1 MAMNRTLGMEAQK
14 MQGYVQEQIERRE
27 RRGIVFSD
35 EIKEAIFDYALLIG
49 NEDSVRKLVR
59 DLADAISE
67 SQEEKVED
75 LLYDARQEIQELPD
89 PTVGKLELLDYGYTA
104 NNMVPL
110 RKEAALE
117 YHRTGSKIYCLGS
130 DGSQGEYASRE
141 MIEAHD
147 GLYGMEN
154 QEWMRRTVYDRDFDS
169 EDMGMLQEAM
179 AVIDREEALKLYDAG
194 ADIYLITSFSTPQFV
209 TERMEIERGP
219 EHYQLPMTEREHF
232 RDLEWQMKKYPQLQ
246 SLKEAEL
253 LIGTKPVFGIYQIR
267 DDSAGTAYAFRNMNF
282 IESHDLQVRK
292 EDYKLVY
299 VGELQGNVSLEDIF
313 ERFNI
318 HRPEDFRGH
327 SLSVSDIVVLNN
339 GEKVTAHFVDSISF
353 QELDNFLD
361 LEEHSMEELAYQVG
375 ERYFAIQVT
384 EEGYDYSFYDEE
396 FRLMD
401 GGVYENDEISIE
413 EATDEILEEEG
424 WTEERVPGDYEQ
436 LMEKVEEMDEIVL
449 AEIQNSQG
457 EYKPL
462 AKVEELEEAN
472 YNMIDNV
479 LNNMPPK
486 KEPYLEY
493 FAAECD
499 EFHDMGAYEKSTDVN
514 QIAAVYEKYR
524 ENPENAYRVCS
535 MGIIYRDPED
545 SYYDDAEFA
554 IVKGNTV
561 FGNLMDDVRFYG
573 ELALVREGIEKIH
586 EALPDY
592 KYVPMRDVREAMYP
606 EKMTTE
612 QLAEA
617 LDEIAEAFDPYEYR
631 DNVEPGENTVQEVML
646 DLRSG
651 NIHSY
656 ISYLKDIVDEECDQS
671 VRAGV
676 LIERLKAYEPELPK
690 NMEPMVYVN
699 FCEESDL
706 MKTRCQKLSE
716 LDAKTAEMDKEWYTK
731 RDPKTEEPAKIA
743 KIYVTVY
750 YAEKGEQM
758 LHHFKKSMDIGNGHG
773 GIVSQLKYDNEMK
786 LTDEYWINYQKG
798 KGSEEFQK
806 YMEDLTDMQNH
817 VLPYLQSFC
826 NLEEKGVKERREQ
839 QIAERNKGR
848 ADERVTSTEANAV
861 VKDAGKADRK
871 PAQQKQAVDGKDKK
885 LSIHERLEIN
895 KRIIQEKQGKDKTER
910 GVDLGVRTV

>member
-1 MAMNRTLGMEAQK
+1 MARSMITGRETQK
-14 MQGYVQEQIERRE
+14 MQEYTQERINQAE
-27 RRGIVFSD
+27 RRGVEFPTD
-35 EIKEAIFDYALLIG
+35 VKEQISEYANLIG
-49 NEDSVRKLVR
+49 EEEKVRTLVR
-59 DLADAISE
+59 NLADALSKADEE
-67 SQEEKVED
+67 SVED
-75 LLYDARQEIQELPD
+75 LLDDARMDIQDLPD
-89 PTVGKLELLDYGYTA
+89 PTIGKLGLRDYGYTA
-104 NNMVPL
+104 EDMVPL
-110 RKEAALE
+110 RKEAALD
-117 YHRTGSKIYCLGS
+117 YHRMGSKIYCLGS
-130 DGSQGEYASRE
+130 DGGKGEYASKE
-141 MIEAHD
+141 MIQAHE
-147 GLYGMEN
+147 GLFGMESQMWERIEEN
-154 QEWMRRTVYDRDFDS
+154 DLDYADEDFGAFQEPMS
-169 EDMGMLQEAM
+169 
-179 AVIDREEALKLYDAG
+179 VIEQEEALKLYDAG
-194 ADIYLITSFSTPQFV
+194 ADIYLITNFSSPMYV

-219 EHYQLPMTEREHF
+219 EHYQMSMTELERF
-232 RDLEWQMKKYPQLQ
+232 RNLEWEMQKYPQIQ
-246 SLKEAEL
+246 SLKEANL
-253 LIGTKPVFGIYQIR
+253 LLGTRQTFGIYQIK
-267 DDSAGTAYAFRNMNF
+267 DDSPGENYAFMNMSF
-282 IESHDLQVRK
+282 IESHGMQIKK

-299 VGELQGNVSLEDIF
+299 VGEFLGNMSLDDIF

-318 HRPEDFRGH
+318 DRPKDFRGH
-327 SLSVSDIVVLNN
+327 SLSVSDIVVLND

-353 QELDNFLD
+353 EQLDSFLN
-361 LEEHSMEELAYQVG
+361 LEEQVFSELAYEVG
-375 ERYFAIQVT
+375 ERYFAIQRT
-384 EEGYDYSFYDEE
+384 EEGYDYSFYDED

-413 EATDEILEEEG
+413 EAAEELLEDEG
-424 WTEERVPGDYEQ
+424 WTGERIRGDYDQ
-436 LMEKVEEMDEIVL
+436 LMEKVEEMDEIVM

-561 FGNLMDDVRFYG
+561 LGNLMDDVRFYG

-631 DNVEPGENTVQEVML
+631 DHIEPGQDTVQEVIL
-646 DLRSG
+646 DLQSG
-651 NIHSY
+651 NIGSY
-656 ISYLKDIVDEECDQS
+656 ISYLKDIVEEECEQS

-676 LIERLKAYEPELPK
+676 LIERLKFYEPDISEET
-690 NMEPMVYVN
+690 EPMVYVN
-699 FCEESDL
+699 YCEEREL
-706 MKTRCQKLSE
+706 IELRCQKFSD
-716 LDAKTAEMDKEWYTK
+716 LDALVAKQDKEWYADRNPRTN
-731 RDPKTEEPAKIA
+731 EPTMTAQMFF
-743 KIYVTVY
+743 TVY
-750 YAEKGEQM
+750 YAEKDDKM
-758 LHHFKKSMDIGNGHG
+758 LRQFKSKIDIGTGNG
-773 GIVSQLKYDNEMK
+773 GILSQLKLQNEMK
-786 LTDEYWINYQKG
+786 LTDESWLSFMKNKG
-798 KGSEEFQK
+798 NEEFQK
-806 YMEDLTDMQNH
+806 YLEELTDMQDH

-826 NLEEKGVKERREQ
+826 SLEEKGVQERREQ
-839 QIAERNKGR
+839 QIAEKQGGLTGR
-848 ADERVTSTEANAV
+848 ERATAETK
-861 VKDAGKADRK
+861 VKNTRTAGKEASIVRTEDKNVAAKAKK
-871 PAQQKQAVDGKDKK
+871 P
-885 LSIHERLEIN
+885 SIHERLEIN
-895 KRIIQEKQGKDKTER
+895 KRKIQEKQGKDKPER
-910 GVDLGVRTV
+910 GADRGVR